1 MLRPLRVIEG
11 VDLQPAIVGGISGRP
26 DDGADPGL
34 GQVEAKQRVADAG
47 RIGQKLTGGGLFRQI
62 RTVARYP
69 VVGGVEQ
76 RKIRGIAAADIL
88 RQVGVEQRPG
98 AVKAAG
104 LPHQGDP
111 LMRQLAKIDGMA
123 AARARSPR

>member
-11 VDLQPAIVGGISGRP
+11 VDLQPAIIGGIPGRP

-47 RIGQKLTGGGLFRQI
+47 RVGQKITGGGLFGQLQ
-62 RTVARYP
+62 TVARDP

-76 RKIRGIAAADIL
+76 RKIGGIAAADIL
-88 RQVGVEQRPG
+88 GGRGGTVPWRRQSRESAPPG
-98 AVKAAG
+98 
-104 LPHQGDP
+104 
-111 LMRQLAKIDGMA
+111 
-123 AARARSPR
+123 